1 MELKNYLKDK
11 NRAEFANKIGTT
23 VNYLNNLCQHPE
35 QAGKKMIRK
44 IISASEGAVTF
55 DDMAIDKAA

>member
-11 NRAEFANKIGTT
+11 KRAAFAKEIGTT
-23 VNYLNNLCQHPE
+23 VNYLNNLCQHPG

-44 IISASEGAVTF
+44 IMSASGGAVTF
-55 DDMAIDKAA
+55 DDFTTDKSQ

>member
-1 MELKNYLKDK
+1 MELRNYLKRNDRK
-11 NRAEFANKIGTT
+11 AFAHKCDTT

-44 IISASEGAVTF
+44 IISASGGAVTF
-55 DDMAIDKAA
+55 DDMSAGKSA